1 MGGKKRMSVCTFIAA
16 DIPLEEVKPS
26 KDYPVHIDI
35 DNGIIDDGGADDNFF
50 LFSFSDVRDYAD
62 KKYGVYLEWNYTDGR
77 AEQILKYLRRVLE
90 KTELVELWHVWL
102 MDYYEYEDSPVIHK
116 RTVTIDEMTVQNIY
130 ELTHA
135 DIWNRPDKYMPAR
148 PSFYCLKITRWKKGK

>member
-1 MGGKKRMSVCTFIAA
+1 MSVCTFIAA
-16 DIPLEEVKPS
+16 DISLQEVAPS

-50 LFSFSDVRDYAD
+50 LIAFPDVQDYTD

-77 AEQILKYLRRVLE
+77 AEQILGYIKEALKKVE
-90 KTELVELWHVWL
+90 SIELWHVWL

-116 RTVTIDEMTVQNIY
+116 RTISIGEMTIRDIH
-130 ELTHA
+130 ELDNA
-135 DIWNRPDKYMPAR
+135 DIWNSPDKHIPSR
-148 PSFYCLKITRWKKGK
+148 PSFYCLRITQ